1 MKCKQCDH
9 EMESCYAFSSI
20 TGSCGKNW
28 CPGCGCIYEH
38 DEWRF
43 PKSSAITALKLLR
56 ENIKDM
62 LPAQSGSWMQE
73 RILKLINEMIGEQDE
88 AKA

>member
-1 MKCKQCDH
+1 MKCKQCNNEEFTRDIFG
-9 EMESCYAFSSI
+9 MVYWCDNCGTI
-20 TGSCGKNW
+20 KTGEIW
-28 CPGCGCIYEH
+28 H
-38 DEWRF
+38 T

-88 AKA
+88 